1 VQPWEGNHLPKL
13 LRVANIDFA
22 LELVSSTEISVH
34 PFLDQHRLD
43 GGVAK
48 DDSCGQETIH
58 DGEADLN
65 YNGLADTTMERYRIH
80 VRIRFHC
87 GTSNAPT
94 VSSSPAASVQVPT
107 GLNES
112 LRSRAGL
119 ASRLQISSTD
129 VTRWDKDMSVLRVLY
144 YTLCNPTLA
153 VRSRSQVVP
162 M

>member
-65 YNGLADTTMERYRIH
+65 YNEFTYA
-80 VRIRFHC
+80 F
-87 GTSNAPT
+87 
-94 VSSSPAASVQVPT
+94 VS
-107 GLNES
+107 
-112 LRSRAGL
+112 
-119 ASRLQISSTD
+119 I
-129 VTRWDKDMSVLRVLY
+129 
-144 YTLCNPTLA
+144 
-153 VRSRSQVVP
+153 VVP
-162 M
+162 RMRLP